1 MHARRWYE
9 RLRQSADAE
18 GLTAIASVRLGERNA
33 VSGTALPAAFPGRTA
48 LVASGYACTEDLPDP
63 SGDDVDDA
71 RAELG
76 RVEDLDPDT
85 LDTILTTLGYDLSE
99 T

>member
-1 MHARRWYE
+1 MHTRRWNE
-9 RLRQSADAE
+9 LLRQSADAE
-18 GLTAIASVRLGERNA
+18 GLCAVASVRLGERNA
-33 VSGTALPAAFPGRTA
+33 VSGTSIPSTFPGRPA

-63 SGDDVDDA
+63 SCDDVDDA
-71 RAELG
+71 RAELE

-85 LDTILTTLGYDLSE
+85 LDTILTTLGFSE